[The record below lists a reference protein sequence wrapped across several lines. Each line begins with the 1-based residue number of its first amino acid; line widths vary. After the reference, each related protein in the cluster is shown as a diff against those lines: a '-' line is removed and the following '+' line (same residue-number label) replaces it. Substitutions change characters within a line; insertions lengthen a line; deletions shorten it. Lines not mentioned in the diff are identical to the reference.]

1 MTYQDFRH
9 YSVAM
14 ETELDSLD
22 EKISHLV
29 QLCHRLRND
38 NNELRQHLA
47 TAQNQNKQLAEKI
60 QSARHRLESLLSR
73 IPEDGD

>member
-14 ETELDSLD
+14 EAELDTLD
-22 EKISHLV
+22 DKLSQLV

-38 NNELRQHLA
+38 NNELRQQLV
-47 TAQNQNKQLAEKI
+47 TAQNHNKHLTDKI
-60 QSARHRLESLLSR
+60 ESARQRLESLLSR
-73 IPEDGD
+73 IPEDAD